1 MRPITRA
8 LVTGGAGF
16 LGGRLVE
23 ELAASGCDVVVLDRT
38 TDSALGPVDATLI
51 HGDLADM
58 DVGGIVGDGG
68 FDAIFHLIG
77 TPSVPESVE
86 QPARDLRLNADTLLT
101 VLEAARRADEP
112 PLVVFVSSAAV
123 YGESTRLPMPEDH
136 PLVPVSPYGVS
147 KLAGERYAEMYAR
160 MYDLPT
166 LSVRPFSLYGP
177 GQRKLAVY
185 DLLVRLVGGED
196 PLVVHGVPHAS
207 RDFVYV
213 EDAARMIL
221 RIAGSA
227 PGRGEAYNIASGRLV
242 TLRELATLLVEASET
257 GATTLF
263 TSLLRRGDPLHW
275 QGDTALAGALGARA
289 TTPLEAG
296 IRETAM
302 WVAGVEAVVPVL

>member
-16 LGGRLVE
+16 LGGWLVE
-23 ELAASGCDVVVLDRT
+23 ELASSGCDVVVLDRT
-38 TDSALGPVDATLI
+38 AELPLDPAEATLI
-51 HGDLADM
+51 QGDLGDL
-58 DVGGIVGDGG
+58 DVGAIVGEGG

-86 QPARDLRLNADTLLT
+86 QPAQDLLLNADTTLT
-101 VLEAARRADEP
+101 VLEAARRAAGP

-123 YGESTRLPMPEDH
+123 YGESARLPMPEDH

-177 GQRKLAVY
+177 RQRKLAVY

-221 RIAGSA
+221 RIARAA

-242 TLRELATLLVEASET
+242 TLRELVSLLIDASGT
-257 GATTLF
+257 GATALF

-275 QGDTALAGALGARA
+275 QGDPTLAAALGARA
-289 TTPLEAG
+289 TTPLEEAL
-296 IRETAM
+296 RETAR
-302 WVAGVEAVVPVL
+302 WVAGIEAVVPV